1 MLEGDPIQL
10 AKMILALGDLLQRPL
25 LGRAE
30 LEVGSGFHTRRSI
43 RACARGQCGAVAQP
57 MLLEIPIWIRAL
69 GLEQASKQERGADD
83 KAYPRLGCPVR
94 WLHPCRDADRSDAAL
109 TPLLVP
115 GERLSIPR

>member
-1 MLEGDPIQL
+1 
-10 AKMILALGDLLQRPL
+10 MILALGDLLQRPL

-57 MLLEIPIWIRAL
+57 MLLEIPICMRAEVWC

-83 KAYPRLGCPVR
+83 KAYHRLGCPVR

>member
-57 MLLEIPIWIRAL
+57 MLLEIPICMRA
-69 GLEQASKQERGADD
+69 EVWVRQRGADD

-109 TPLLVP
+109 TRLLVP